1 MQEDLVDAAFKVL
14 DVCEF
19 VSVVFRWRTC
29 AEDGE
34 VLHRGVNV
42 KVGGGK
48 TDRASLEIP
57 WQDE

>member
-34 VLHRGVNV
+34 VLHRSIDV
-42 KVGGGK
+42 KVGGGEDK
-48 TDRASLEIP
+48 QGVAGNTVTE
-57 WQDE
+57 